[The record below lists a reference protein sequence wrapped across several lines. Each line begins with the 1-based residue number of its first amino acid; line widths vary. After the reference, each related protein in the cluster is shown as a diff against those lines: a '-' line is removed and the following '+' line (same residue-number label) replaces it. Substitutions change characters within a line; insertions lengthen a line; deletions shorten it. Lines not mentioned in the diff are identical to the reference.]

1 MDNTND
7 EQLMS
12 YAARLTSRG
21 VYTFRQVMK
30 KLVAKGASPGS
41 AEAVCARLKDSGM
54 IDDARYCELFVST
67 HPDLGFARLRMELLK
82 RGVEIG
88 LVEECLVLDPG
99 AETDRAVALALGW
112 SGFADARKIAGRL
125 SRRGF
130 SSSAISE
137 AVRRAC
143 DESC

>member
-1 MDNTND
+1 MKNIND
-7 EQLMS
+7 EQLMY
-12 YAARLTSRG
+12 YAVRLTSRG
-21 VYTFRQVMK
+21 AYTCRQVMK
-30 KLVAKGASPGS
+30 KLVAKGASSGS

-54 IDDARYCELFVST
+54 IDDVRYCELFVST

-88 LVEECLVLDPG
+88 LVEECLVLDPE
-99 AETDRAVALALGW
+99 AETARAVSLALEW
-112 SGFADARKIAGRL
+112 SGFADARKVAGRL

-130 SSSAISE
+130 SRSAISE

-143 DESC
+143 DDSC